1 MKLLNYT
8 GIYFV
13 GILMLI
19 ISIWAVIFYFIM
31 LDEIYDSI
39 DDGLD
44 NQKGLVIQKAATD
57 TATLYKN
64 NFDETDYAIHEIS
77 PALAVDYQDTYID
90 TMMYMQNEQ
99 SDEPVRLLKTVF
111 LQNGKYYQLQ
121 VATSM
126 VEEDDLIKQLFYSL
140 IWLYLSLIVVVIV
153 LNNFL
158 LKKIWRPF
166 YHLLGQLKKFRLD
179 KKQLVKTTATN
190 VDEFGLL
197 NDTVTEM
204 LQRNID
210 TYNSQKAFIE
220 NAAHELQTPLAISIN
235 KLEML
240 TEKHSLPQEQLT
252 IVADVM
258 DNLERLARLNK
269 SLLLISKIEN
279 RQFAEETPVDFNALI
294 KQTIA
299 DFSDLAD
306 YHTIK
311 INLSEQG
318 IFTRTMNADLAAI
331 FVLNLLK
338 NALLHNEA
346 NGFVNIRIQSSK
358 WTIENSG
365 NKQAL
370 DSQKI
375 FDRFHSGQPSASS
388 SGLGLSI
395 VKTIADLYGLKIN
408 YQFNGYH
415 KMEISY

>member
-1 MKLLNYT
+1 MKLLNHT

-44 NQKGLVIQKAATD
+44 NQKGLVIQKAASD
-57 TATLYKN
+57 TSTLYKN
-64 NFDETDYAIHEIS
+64 NFDETDYAIHEIA
-77 PALAVDYQDTYID
+77 PALALNYQDTYID

-166 YHLLGQLKKFRLD
+166 YHLVGQLKKFRLD
-179 KKQLVKTTATN
+179 KKQSVKTTPTH
-190 VDEFGLL
+190 VDEFDLL
-197 NDTVTEM
+197 NNTVTEM

-235 KLEML
+235 KLETL
-240 TEKHSLPQEQLT
+240 TDKYSLPQEQLV
-252 IVADVM
+252 IVSEVM

-269 SLLLISKIEN
+269 SLLLISRIEN
-279 RQFAEETPVDFNALI
+279 RQFAEEVPVDFNALI
-294 KQTIA
+294 RQTIT
-299 DFSDLAD
+299 DFADLAD
-306 YHTIK
+306 YTTTK
-311 INLSEQG
+311 ISLDEQG
-318 IFTRTMNADLAAI
+318 HFTRKMNADLAAI
-331 FVLNLLK
+331 FVLNLVK
-338 NALLHNEA
+338 NALVHNQPD
-346 NGFVNIRIQSSK
+346 GFVNIIIRPSEWI
-358 WTIENSG
+358 IENSG
-365 NKQAL
+365 NKEAL
-370 DSQKI
+370 DAQKI
-375 FDRFHSGQPSASS
+375 FDRFHSGQPSSAS

-395 VKTIADLYGLKIN
+395 VKTIADLYGLKIA
-408 YQFNGYH
+408 YHYNGNH
-415 KMEISY
+415 RMEISY